1 MVVRSLV
8 SGAVLAGLLSLPA
21 LAGTAAFVPGTL
33 NGDPNYQAGT
43 PVNLGMVFSP
53 TSNLD
58 VTALGIYAGANL
70 TGPEQVGLYD
80 SGGNLLTSTTVNI
93 SGPITNGYYYT
104 NITPIMLTAGDTY
117 TVASQVNN
125 NPWEYGTVTTPAFI
139 TFLHNS
145 YLYSSVLQYPTNTN
159 GSGPAY
165 FGPNVQV
172 TGVPEAADW
181 TLMLV
186 GIGLLG
192 ACVRTARR
200 YNEAAAPVV

>member
-1 MVVRSLV
+1 MVVRSLF
-8 SGAVLAGLLSLPA
+8 SGVALAGVLALPA
-21 LAGTAAFVPGTL
+21 LAGTAAFIPGTL

-43 PVNLGMVFSP
+43 PVNLGNVF
-53 TSNLD
+53 TANSNLD
-58 VTALGIYAGANL
+58 ATALGIYAGANL

-80 SGGNLLTSTTVNI
+80 SVGNLLASTTVNI
-93 SGPITNGYYYT
+93 TGPVTNGYYY
-104 NITPIMLTAGDTY
+104 NSITPVMLTAGDTY
-117 TVASQVNN
+117 TVVSQVNN
-125 NPWEYGTVTTPAFI
+125 NPWEFGTVTTPSFL
-139 TFLHNS
+139 TFLRDA
-145 YLYSSVLQYPTNTN
+145 YLYSATLQFTTNTG

-172 TGVPEAADW
+172 GAVPEPAGWA
-181 TLMLV
+181 LMLV